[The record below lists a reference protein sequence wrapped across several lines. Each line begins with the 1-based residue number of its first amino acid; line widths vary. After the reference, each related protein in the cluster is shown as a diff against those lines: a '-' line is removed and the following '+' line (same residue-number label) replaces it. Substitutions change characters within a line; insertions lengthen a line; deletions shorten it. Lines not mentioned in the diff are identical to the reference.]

1 MVLPTT
7 GSTASQRGL
16 NITDAPREQLAEVPL
31 VAVVV
36 PTYNEAENLP
46 VLIQQLGELNIA
58 RMGFVIVD
66 DKSPD
71 GTGKIAD
78 RLASEFDGYFQ
89 VLHRPRKLG
98 LGSAYVA
105 GFKLALD
112 AGAEFII
119 EMDADLSHPT
129 DQVPELLNKLR
140 EFDVVVGT
148 RYSPGG
154 DVDPSWN
161 LGRRLLS
168 RLGNV
173 GIRTLVGVHVSD
185 ATSGFKAF
193 RRSALEKVDLNDF
206 QTTGFAFQAEMTL
219 ACQRAGLEIGE
230 HPYTFG
236 TRSAGQSKMSAGI
249 VYEAIV
255 RLLPLRFRR

>member
-1 MVLPTT
+1 
-7 GSTASQRGL
+7 
-16 NITDAPREQLAEVPL
+16 LADQPL
-31 VAVVV
+31 IAVVV
-36 PTYNEAENLP
+36 PTFNEAENLP
-46 VLIQQLGELNIA
+46 LLIQQLRELDITG
-58 RMGFVIVD
+58 MGFVIVD
-66 DKSPD
+66 DDSPD
-71 GTGKIAD
+71 GTGKVAD

-89 VLHRPRKLG
+89 VHHRAGKLG

-129 DQVPELLNKLR
+129 QEVPELLQKLKQ
-140 EFDVVVGT
+140 FDVVVGT
-148 RYSPGG
+148 RYSSGG

-168 RLGNV
+168 RLGNI
-173 GIRTLVGVHVSD
+173 GIRTLVGVNVSD
-185 ATSGFKAF
+185 ATSGFKGF

-206 QTTGFAFQAEMTL
+206 RTTGFAFQAEMTM
-219 ACQRAGLEIGE
+219 ACQRAGLSIGE
-230 HPYTFG
+230 HPYVFR
-236 TRSAGQSKMSAGI
+236 TRNAGYSKMSAGI
-249 VYEAIV
+249 VYEAVV